1 MTAVAHEVR
10 VHPGLL
16 EWLEEHDVRYE
27 LIDGMVVVSPPPGM
41 PHERRFGPV
50 FGALYAAVPPHLEVF
65 GPGLELHY
73 AGRSFVMP
81 DVSVARRVDADQHED
96 GLYAPPLLVVEILSP
111 STRRKDLLLK
121 RSIYAEFGVPGYW
134 LVDPGARELTVL
146 TLRDGVYEE
155 TARGSR
161 LELTEPYPVTI
172 DLTE

>member
-1 MTAVAHEVR
+1 
-10 VHPGLL
+10 
-16 EWLEEHDVRYE
+16 
-27 LIDGMVVVSPPPGM
+27 MVVVSPPPGL
-41 PHERRFGPV
+41 PHERLVVRLIV
-50 FGALYAAVPPHLEVF
+50 TLHAAVT
-65 GPGLELHY
+65 PGLEVLSSGLEVHY
-73 AGRSFVMP
+73 GHPSYVMP
-81 DVSVARRVDADQHED
+81 DVSVVRTADADQDER
-96 GLYAPPLLVVEILSP
+96 GMFVPPLLAVEVLSP